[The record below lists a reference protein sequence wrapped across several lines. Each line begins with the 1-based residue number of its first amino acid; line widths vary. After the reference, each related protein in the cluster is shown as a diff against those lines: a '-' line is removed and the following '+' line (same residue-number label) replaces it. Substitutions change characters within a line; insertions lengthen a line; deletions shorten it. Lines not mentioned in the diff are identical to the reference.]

1 MTRTGRGAPAR
12 AVLALYAGAVMMA
25 VAACGSE
32 AALEPTGPSI
42 EGAWTARIPVGSPAD
57 SLLLVLDDSG
67 TVVTGV
73 GYLSPMR
80 PAVLGGVGTLVEDH
94 LMLSLTSASPSG
106 GQATVDL
113 SLQRAEDANRFD
125 GTATVLGT
133 TYPVQLRRAALGSGP
148 AAGNWVLTTVREP
161 SPAATIPF
169 DTLRLDPLGSAH
181 RGFANASCGYSVPGA
196 VGESGGWVRVEYFSA
211 SGYGPPCNPPMRD
224 SLQLVGDT
232 LVRRTAL
239 VGGATREELYRRR

>member
-1 MTRTGRGAPAR
+1 MRLSSGGARLR
-12 AVLALYAGAVMMA
+12 AVIAVCAGVVMVV

-32 AALEPTGPSI
+32 ETVGPQGPSI
-42 EGAWTARIPVGSPAD
+42 EGAWTARVPVGSPGD

-80 PAVLGGVGTLVEDH
+80 PSVIGGVGTLVEDH
-94 LMLSLTSASPSG
+94 LMLALTGPTTSG
-106 GQATVDL
+106 GQVTVDL
-113 SLQRAEDANRFD
+113 SLQRTEERFE

-133 TYPVQLRRAALGSGP
+133 AHPIQLRRAALGSGP
-148 AAGNWVLTTVREP
+148 AAGNWVLAAIREP
-161 SPAATIPF
+161 TPGTIPF
-169 DTLRLDPLGSAH
+169 DTLRLDALGSAH
-181 RGFANASCGYSVPGA
+181 RGFANVTCGYSVPGA
-196 VGESGGWVRVEYFSA
+196 VGEAGGWVRVEYFSA
-211 SGYGPPCNPPMRD
+211 SGYGPPCNPPLRD

-239 VGGATREELYRRR
+239 ATGGLREELYRRR